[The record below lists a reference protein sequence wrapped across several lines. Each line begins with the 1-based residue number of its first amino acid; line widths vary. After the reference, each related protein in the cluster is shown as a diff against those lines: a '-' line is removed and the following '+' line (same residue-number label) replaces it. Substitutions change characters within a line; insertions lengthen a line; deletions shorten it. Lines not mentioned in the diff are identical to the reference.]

1 MFKLYSKG
9 CQHALW
15 ALSYAH
21 IEREGARFQPKDVC
35 RRTGIPEPFTRKI
48 LQALV
53 QGGFLNAHR
62 GPGGGYSLARNAEE
76 ISLLDVIKAVEGKDT
91 FDNCV
96 MGLPECGGKNPCP
109 IHLMWAEAKT
119 TLLKDL
125 DAKSLADI
133 AVVALKQR
141 SVRSSRA
148 RRNRKH
154 SKRTV
159 SRQRKT

>member
-119 TLLKDL
+119 KLLKDL

-148 RRNRKH
+148 GRNRKH

>member
-21 IEREGARFQPKDVC
+21 LEREGARFQPKDVC

-91 FDNCV
+91 FNDCV
-96 MGLPECGGKNPCP
+96 MGLPECGGRNPCP

-119 TLLKDL
+119 KLLTDL
-125 DAKSLADI
+125 EAKSLADI
-133 AVVALKQR
+133 AAVALKQR
-141 SVRSSRA
+141 SVRSSRVGQ
-148 RRNRKH
+148 NRKQP
-154 SKRTV
+154 KRTA
-159 SRQRKT
+159 SRQRKL